1 MGWIRS
7 ERGAALIEWAIL
19 VVLIA
24 VVALLA
30 VKFVGSQNSQLWS
43 QIGDSLVNP

>member
-1 MGWIRS
+1 MGGIRS

-24 VVALLA
+24 IVALLA
-30 VKFVGSQNSQLWS
+30 VKYVGHQNSQLWS
-43 QIGDSLVNP
+43 EIGQSLVNP